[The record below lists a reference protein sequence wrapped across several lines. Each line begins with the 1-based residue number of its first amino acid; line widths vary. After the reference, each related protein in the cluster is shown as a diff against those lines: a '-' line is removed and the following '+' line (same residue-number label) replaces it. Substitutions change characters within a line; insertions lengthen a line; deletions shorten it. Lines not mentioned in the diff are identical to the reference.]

1 MDTPLVLLVLF
12 FSVILHECAHGWMAE
27 RHGDSTAREMGRIT
41 LNPLPHIDLVGT
53 IIVPLVLYLLPG
65 NLLFGWAKPVPVN
78 PYRLRDPARAQAWIA
93 ASGPGSNL
101 LLALVCAVLAGLMA
115 AWGGVPAA
123 AGPGRG
129 VGADL
134 HVFLYSLFYYGVF
147 INCVLAVFNLIP
159 IPPLDGSWLVLR
171 WLRGPAAEAYASIRP
186 YGVFVVI
193 LLLNFGLGSLFGR
206 VVSAVAGS
214 YLALAQGVARL
225 LG

>member
-1 MDTPLVLLVLF
+1 
-12 FSVILHECAHGWMAE
+12 
-27 RHGDSTAREMGRIT
+27 
-41 LNPLPHIDLVGT
+41 
-53 IIVPLVLYLLPG
+53 
-65 NLLFGWAKPVPVN
+65 VN
-78 PYRLRDPARAQAWIA
+78 PNRLRDPARAQAWIA

-101 LLALVCAVLAGLMA
+101 LLALACAVLAGLMA
-115 AWGGVPAA
+115 AWGGAPAA

-129 VGADL
+129 LGADL
-134 HVFLYSLFYYGVF
+134 HVFLSSLFYYGVF

-206 VVSAVAGS
+206 VVSAVTSS
-214 YLALAQGVARL
+214 YLSLAQGVARL